1 MRIEQLYE
9 SNASLR
15 VLKVNICQEFDN
27 RIGVTSTVTKLLKD
41 FETFH
46 SWILSWDL
54 IPSEMRFYNN
64 FKMLLAR
71 KSRNKNLK
79 SF

>member
-15 VLKVNICQEFDN
+15 VLKVNICQEFDK

-46 SWILSWDL
+46 SWILS
-54 IPSEMRFYNN
+54 
-64 FKMLLAR
+64 
-71 KSRNKNLK
+71 
-79 SF
+79 